1 MKEFMGMVWSGE
13 ETFGDPTYFENFDE
27 FTVLR
32 PIPINANF
40 DLVKEL
46 VKSKYD
52 KLNYLCKDEV
62 NGAFSVTFERSETIL
77 FFVQPQDSN
86 LSVLRGVAN
95 KALEGA
101 KKISFLKMHNQILQ
115 NSRQEIEKISKT
127 MKNNPMIAQISN
139 VSVELSELPEKSEKN
154 RQANLRVMVS
164 EKIKTAEGIVSIKF
178 EALDGQ
184 LPTFQPGAH
193 IDLHLQSGL
202 IRQYSLVN
210 GPGETNFYNIGVKL
224 EEESAGG
231 SSYIHN
237 NLRVGDVLACSTP
250 RNNFPLRRDSVKT
263 IFVAGGIGLTPLLAM
278 AQALNVMN
286 LNYEFHYFVKNA
298 KHIAFSSI
306 LEKSKDKVFIHE
318 GFSPSLTVEKLSRIL
333 SKRQKSMNLY
343 VCGPGPMLEATRR
356 VASELSWPDKSIHF
370 EYFKNNNEI
379 DDSSCFEIELAR
391 SALTLNVPSGKS
403 VLEVL
408 RENGIDL
415 PSSCEQGACGTCKV
429 NVIEGEVDHQD
440 VYLNDSEKLE
450 GNIMMTCV
458 SRALSN
464 RLILDI

>member
-1 MKEFMGMVWSGE
+1 
-13 ETFGDPTYFENFDE
+13 
-27 FTVLR
+27 
-32 PIPINANF
+32 
-40 DLVKEL
+40 
-46 VKSKYD
+46 
-52 KLNYLCKDEV
+52 
-62 NGAFSVTFERSETIL
+62 
-77 FFVQPQDSN
+77 
-86 LSVLRGVAN
+86 
-95 KALEGA
+95 
-101 KKISFLKMHNQILQ
+101 
-115 NSRQEIEKISKT
+115 
-127 MKNNPMIAQISN
+127 
-139 VSVELSELPEKSEKN
+139 
-154 RQANLRVMVS
+154 MVS